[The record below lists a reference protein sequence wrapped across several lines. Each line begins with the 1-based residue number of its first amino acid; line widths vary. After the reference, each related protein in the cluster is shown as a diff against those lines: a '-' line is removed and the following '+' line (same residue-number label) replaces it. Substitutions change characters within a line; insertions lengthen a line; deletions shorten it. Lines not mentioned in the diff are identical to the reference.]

1 MKVRIGPGMSDN
13 SALCTKRLEAVKPLY
28 ITTNYPGEAETNQHG
43 NEERLVMPDDAEGEK
58 GWRCKER
65 VTVLK

>member
-1 MKVRIGPGMSDN
+1 MDMYKVRLFPVTSHNLDY
-13 SALCTKRLEAVKPLY
+13 A
-28 ITTNYPGEAETNQHG
+28 GEAETNQHG